1 MQKFNKGVKKILVA
15 FRLSF
20 IVSSCDYCY
29 NVIYNTAPV
38 ILIDQKSEIQE
49 LAPKALRLH
58 FTIEDKAKVNEVL
71 CLYEDVFIKGDVAK
85 EPSMEFTRGHFKRGI
100 K

>member
-1 MQKFNKGVKKILVA
+1 ML
-15 FRLSF
+15 L
-20 IVSSCDYCY
+20 
-29 NVIYNTAPV
+29 T
-38 ILIDQKSEIQE
+38 DQKEEILE

-71 CLYEDVFIKGDVAK
+71 CLYEDVFRKGCEPK